1 MTNNFRKFCDIVRL
15 INCELNIAEKKILVV
30 EIEGCFCSRH
40 LFFFFQTF
48 VCLWVIQ
55 TDVEELQKVTV
66 RFLARLLRTTTSLK
80 FYRQNL

>member
-15 INCELNIAEKKILVV
+15 INCELN
-30 EIEGCFCSRH
+30 IEGCFCSRH

>member
-40 LFFFFQTF
+40 LFFFSRHLF
-48 VCLWVIQ
+48 VCGL
-55 TDVEELQKVTV
+55 
-66 RFLARLLRTTTSLK
+66 
-80 FYRQNL
+80 YRQMLKNFKR